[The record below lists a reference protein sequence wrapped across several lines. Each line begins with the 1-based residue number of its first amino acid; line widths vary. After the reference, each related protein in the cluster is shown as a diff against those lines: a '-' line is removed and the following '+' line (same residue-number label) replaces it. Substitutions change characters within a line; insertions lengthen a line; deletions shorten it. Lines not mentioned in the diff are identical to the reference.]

1 MKSFRE
7 IAKDDIHLAGD
18 KKSLSEITDKQI
30 IITGYKITKSKFKED
45 NYLAIQ
51 YELDGEKY
59 VTFTGAQVLIEQLKK
74 MDHASM
80 ELEIE
85 NPLRKYNAR
94 KHNLSARN

>member
-74 MDHASM
+74 YGEQIPFETTIKRLGKFYSFT
-80 ELEIE
+80 
-85 NPLRKYNAR
+85 
-94 KHNLSARN
+94 